1 MMNKIDHIA
10 FAVSSLDKSV
20 PLFER
25 LLGTPCYKTESV
37 ASEKVKTAFFRSGES
52 KVELLEGT
60 ESDSVISKF
69 IDKNGEGMHHVAFSV
84 EDIQVEIERLRAAG
98 FEFINEI
105 PKMGADN
112 KLICF
117 LHPKSTNGVLVEI
130 CQEIK

>member
-37 ASEKVKTAFFRSGES
+37 ATEKVKTAFFRSGES
-52 KVELLEGT
+52 KIELLEGT

-84 EDIQVEIERLRAAG
+84 EDIHAEIERLRAAG
-98 FEFINEI
+98 FQFISEI

-130 CQEIK
+130 CQDIK

>member
-1 MMNKIDHIA
+1 MNKIDHIA